1 MINITM
7 MDYFDCGQAGKT
19 CGYLIEGDHLTLVE
33 TGPGPA
39 GEIILNTL
47 KSKGYTPSDL
57 KYVIVTH
64 IHLDHAG
71 SAGWLLNQCPN
82 ARLLVHPAGARH
94 MADPSRLIAGA
105 KIAYGDA
112 YEFYEPVLPIAPER
126 IWALED
132 ESSLDLGERTLTFY
146 HGKGHANHH
155 LTIMDSLTNGLFCGD
170 LLGVYNTELALYG
183 IEYSLLPSAPNQFD
197 PQAYRQSLEKIRRL
211 RTEQLYFSHFG
222 VKKNL
227 TNEYLDTTLRNLDL
241 FCALTE
247 EAFAKGATTWQEIY
261 DLMEVKIKDVLEELG
276 WPKDKPLPSM
286 YPSTIEVSAKGL
298 VDWWTKYH

>member
-7 MDYFDCGQAGKT
+7 MDYWERGKSGKT
-19 CGYLIEGDHLTLVE
+19 CGYLIEDENLTLVE

-47 KSKGYTPSDL
+47 KSKGYNSSDL
-57 KYVIVTH
+57 KFVIVTH

-71 SAGWLLNQCPN
+71 SAGWLLAQCPN

-105 KIAYGDA
+105 KIAYGEA
-112 YEFYEPVLPIAPER
+112 YEFYEPVLPISPER
-126 IWALED
+126 IWPLED
-132 ESSLDLGERTLTFY
+132 ESSLNLGERTLTFY

-155 LTIMDSLTNGLFCGD
+155 LTIMDSLTKGLFCGD
-170 LLGVYNTELALYG
+170 LLGVYNTDLAFYE
-183 IEYSLLPSAPNQFD
+183 IEYSLLSSAPNQFD
-197 PQAYRQSLEKIRRL
+197 PDAYRVSLEKIRQL
-211 RTEQLYFSHFG
+211 KAEQLYFSHFG

-227 TNEYLDTTLRNLDL
+227 TSEYLDATLRNLDL
-241 FCALTE
+241 FCSLTE
-247 EAFAKGATTWQEIY
+247 EAFAQGATTWQEIY
-261 DLMEVKIKDVLEELG
+261 DLLEIKIKHILVELG

-286 YPSTIEVSAKGL
+286 YHATIEVNAKGL
-298 VDWWTKYH
+298 VDWWTKNH